1 MSRSVGPLIDLSEHS
16 DVDEGHLNES
26 ICLLPAGQRFSMTQ
40 PESPCDGD
48 QENTPL
54 LFHDRNV
61 PFNYFADD
69 AEFTSVIGQAEQGI
83 NEGRYPE
90 RIYQGSSG
98 SYFVKDAHGVC
109 NIRNRP

>member
-16 DVDEGHLNES
+16 DVDEDHVNES
-26 ICLLPAGQRFSMTQ
+26 FCLLPTGHGASMTQ
-40 PESPCDGD
+40 PGSPRAGD

-54 LFHDRNV
+54 LVHDRNV
-61 PFNYFADD
+61 PFNYFPDD
-69 AEFTSVIGQAEQGI
+69 AEFTNVIGQAEQGI

-98 SYFVKDAHGVC
+98 SYFVKDAQAVC
-109 NIRNRP
+109 NLRNCS